1 MYVMIS
7 TCKPVHILDNPAPS
21 VDVSF
26 QRNNSEL
33 EAEVQALFERNDSLV
48 LCRAAQLGD
57 ETVIREFL
65 NKFRNE
71 VSLLSSTQC
80 HGMYMSSIGG

>member
-1 MYVMIS
+1 M
-7 TCKPVHILDNPAPS
+7 
-21 VDVSF
+21 SF
-26 QRNNSEL
+26 QRNTGEL

-65 NKFRNE
+65 KKFRNE
-71 VSLLSSTQC
+71 VNIILLYNDLHTVC
-80 HGMYMSSIGG
+80 NIMVLIFMFHVNR